1 MPAKPN
7 EAYQPTV
14 IEQVAN
20 IVTHGV
26 INLMYLLY

>member
-1 MPAKPN
+1 MPAKPR

-26 INLMYLLY
+26 INSFH